1 MSTRSSGLIW
11 LVARREIRDRVR
23 AKSFWVASVILLLA
37 VVAGV
42 IIPAFTHGHRSTAR
56 VGIVG
61 GQVAA
66 LTQTVKQ
73 AGQVSGTTVTV
84 IPLPNVAAAR
94 ARLRSGDLDAVL
106 VGDRE
111 VLVKQLPVAGSSS
124 AGATLPG
131 ALGALAEIG
140 GLQRLYALIPPSD
153 AARIAS
159 QGIALPVHGLVRP
172 PLGLASRI
180 TGLAAAILI
189 YVFILTYGV
198 RITIGV
204 GEEKATRVVE
214 VLLTTLRPVQLLA
227 GKVIGMG
234 ILAMAQIAAMVAA
247 FLVLGH
253 AVGSVAVQGAA
264 TSVVLAG
271 ALWLV
276 LGYAFYCTAYAA
288 AGSLITRQADA
299 YNASLP
305 LQLPLILAYVLAY
318 IGAVRQRGQLVL
330 PPAGLRAFHR
340 AGGNAG
346 ARRRRSSAGLGAG
359 ALRGHQHR
367 GHRRH
372 GPAGRDDLRAGH
384 PADREQAP
392 GPAGAQDS
400 TLAPDAGTR
409 RTPGARRTD
418 AAGLGHRG

>member
-1 MSTRSSGLIW
+1 MSTRSPGLIW

-84 IPLPNVAAAR
+84 IPLPNVAVAR

-234 ILAMAQIAAMVAA
+234 ILALAQIAAMVAA

-318 IGAVRQRGQLVL
+318 TVLYASGVNWFYHVLAFVPFTAPVAMPVLVAVGAAPAWQQALSAAITIAATVGMARLAGTIYERAILRTGSRLRVRQVL
-330 PPAGLRAFHR
+330 RT
-340 AGGNAG
+340 
-346 ARRRRSSAGLGAG
+346 AR
-359 ALRGHQHR
+359 
-367 GHRRH
+367 
-372 GPAGRDDLRAGH
+372 
-384 PADREQAP
+384 
-392 GPAGAQDS
+392 
-400 TLAPDAGTR
+400 
-409 RTPGARRTD
+409 
-418 AAGLGHRG
+418 

>member
-1 MSTRSSGLIW
+1 MSTRSPGLIW

-42 IIPAFTHGHRSTAR
+42 IIPAFAHGHRSTAR

-318 IGAVRQRGQLVL
+318 TVLYASGVNWFYHVLAFVPFTAPVAMPVLVAVGAAPAWQQALSAAITIAATVGMARLAGTIYERAILRTGSRLRVRQVL
-330 PPAGLRAFHR
+330 RT
-340 AGGNAG
+340 
-346 ARRRRSSAGLGAG
+346 AR
-359 ALRGHQHR
+359 
-367 GHRRH
+367 
-372 GPAGRDDLRAGH
+372 
-384 PADREQAP
+384 
-392 GPAGAQDS
+392 
-400 TLAPDAGTR
+400 
-409 RTPGARRTD
+409 
-418 AAGLGHRG
+418 

>member
-1 MSTRSSGLIW
+1 MSTRSPGLIW
-11 LVARREIRDRVR
+11 MVARREIRDRVR

-234 ILAMAQIAAMVAA
+234 ILALAQIAAMVAA

-318 IGAVRQRGQLVL
+318 TVLYASGVNWFYHVLAFVPFTAPVAMPVLVAVGAAPAWQQALSAAISIAATVGMARLAGTIYERAILRTGSRLRVRQVL
-330 PPAGLRAFHR
+330 RT
-340 AGGNAG
+340 
-346 ARRRRSSAGLGAG
+346 AR
-359 ALRGHQHR
+359 
-367 GHRRH
+367 
-372 GPAGRDDLRAGH
+372 
-384 PADREQAP
+384 
-392 GPAGAQDS
+392 
-400 TLAPDAGTR
+400 
-409 RTPGARRTD
+409 
-418 AAGLGHRG
+418 

>member
-84 IPLPNVAAAR
+84 IPLPNVAVAR

-234 ILAMAQIAAMVAA
+234 ILALAQIAAMVAA

-318 IGAVRQRGQLVL
+318 TVLYASGVNWFYHVLAFVPFTAPVAMPVLVAVGAAPAWQQALSAAISIAATVGMARLAGTIYERAILRTGSRLRVRQVL
-330 PPAGLRAFHR
+330 RT
-340 AGGNAG
+340 
-346 ARRRRSSAGLGAG
+346 AR
-359 ALRGHQHR
+359 
-367 GHRRH
+367 
-372 GPAGRDDLRAGH
+372 
-384 PADREQAP
+384 
-392 GPAGAQDS
+392 
-400 TLAPDAGTR
+400 
-409 RTPGARRTD
+409 
-418 AAGLGHRG
+418 

>member
-1 MSTRSSGLIW
+1 MSTQSSGLIW
-11 LVARREIRDRVR
+11 LVARREIRDRAR

-42 IIPAFTHGHRSTAR
+42 IIPALTHGGRSTAR

-66 LTQTVKQ
+66 LTQTVKE
-73 AGQVSGTTVTV
+73 AGRVSGTTVTV
-84 IPLPNVAAAR
+84 VPLPNVAAAR
-94 ARLRSGDLDAVL
+94 AKLHSGDLAAVL

-131 ALGALAEIG
+131 ALGALSEIG

-159 QGIALPVHGLVRP
+159 QGIALPVHGLIPP

-234 ILAMAQIAAMVAA
+234 VLAMAQIAAMVAA
-247 FLVLGH
+247 FIVLGH

-318 IGAVRQRGQLVL
+318 TVLYASGVNWFYHVLAFVPFTAPVAMPVLVAVGAAPAWQQALSAAISIAATVGMARLAGTIYERAILRTGSRLRVRQVL
-330 PPAGLRAFHR
+330 RT
-340 AGGNAG
+340 
-346 ARRRRSSAGLGAG
+346 AR
-359 ALRGHQHR
+359 
-367 GHRRH
+367 
-372 GPAGRDDLRAGH
+372 
-384 PADREQAP
+384 
-392 GPAGAQDS
+392 
-400 TLAPDAGTR
+400 
-409 RTPGARRTD
+409 
-418 AAGLGHRG
+418 

>member
-84 IPLPNVAAAR
+84 IPLPDVAAAR

-131 ALGALAEIG
+131 ALGALSEIG

-234 ILAMAQIAAMVAA
+234 LLALAQIAAMVAA

-318 IGAVRQRGQLVL
+318 TVLYASGVNWFYHVLAFVPFTAPVAMPVLVAVGAAPAWQQALSAAISIAATVGMARLAGTIYERAILRTGSRLRVRQVL
-330 PPAGLRAFHR
+330 RT
-340 AGGNAG
+340 
-346 ARRRRSSAGLGAG
+346 AR
-359 ALRGHQHR
+359 
-367 GHRRH
+367 
-372 GPAGRDDLRAGH
+372 
-384 PADREQAP
+384 
-392 GPAGAQDS
+392 
-400 TLAPDAGTR
+400 
-409 RTPGARRTD
+409 
-418 AAGLGHRG
+418 

>member
-1 MSTRSSGLIW
+1 MSTRSPGLIW

-234 ILAMAQIAAMVAA
+234 ILALAQIAAMVAA

-318 IGAVRQRGQLVL
+318 TVLYASGVNWFYHVLAFVPFTAPVAMPVLVAVGAAPAWQQALSAAISIAATVGMARLAGTIYERAILRTGSRLRVRQVL
-330 PPAGLRAFHR
+330 RT
-340 AGGNAG
+340 
-346 ARRRRSSAGLGAG
+346 AR
-359 ALRGHQHR
+359 
-367 GHRRH
+367 
-372 GPAGRDDLRAGH
+372 
-384 PADREQAP
+384 
-392 GPAGAQDS
+392 
-400 TLAPDAGTR
+400 
-409 RTPGARRTD
+409 
-418 AAGLGHRG
+418 

>member
-1 MSTRSSGLIW
+1 MSTQSSGLIW
-11 LVARREIRDRVR
+11 LVARREIRDRAR

-42 IIPAFTHGHRSTAR
+42 IIPAFTHGGESTAR

-66 LTQTVKQ
+66 LTQTVKE
-73 AGQVSGTTVTV
+73 AGRVSGTTVTV
-84 IPLPNVAAAR
+84 VPLPNVAAAR
-94 ARLRSGDLDAVL
+94 AKLHSGDLAAVL

-234 ILAMAQIAAMVAA
+234 ILALAQIAAMVAA

-318 IGAVRQRGQLVL
+318 TVLYASGVNWFYHVLAFVPFTAPVAMPVLVAVGAAPAWQQVL
-330 PPAGLRAFHR
+330 SAAITIAATVGMARLAGTIYERAILRTGSRLRAR
-340 AGGNAG
+340 QVLRT
-346 ARRRRSSAGLGAG
+346 AR
-359 ALRGHQHR
+359 
-367 GHRRH
+367 
-372 GPAGRDDLRAGH
+372 
-384 PADREQAP
+384 
-392 GPAGAQDS
+392 
-400 TLAPDAGTR
+400 
-409 RTPGARRTD
+409 
-418 AAGLGHRG
+418 